1 MKPLKPIQ
9 VTQKEI
15 NDATRPNVYKNHK
28 KYTRKKKH
36 QNKKNE

>member
-15 NDATRPNVYKNHK
+15 NDVTRPNVYRNKK

-36 QNKKNE
+36 QNKDG